1 MKPCACIHPGTCIL
15 SPTLQRL
22 RFELVMRTVSS
33 ALIAFENTPN
43 RSIWLKGEG
52 RQMSL
57 SKLAFCP
64 RDTERQSW
72 FDLLMLILRVL
83 TIGGLG

>member
-1 MKPCACIHPGTCIL
+1 MKPCACTHPGTCIL

-22 RFELVMRTVSS
+22 LFELVVRAVSS

-43 RSIWLKGEG
+43 ESIWLKGEG

-57 SKLAFCP
+57 SKLA
-64 RDTERQSW
+64 
-72 FDLLMLILRVL
+72 
-83 TIGGLG
+83 